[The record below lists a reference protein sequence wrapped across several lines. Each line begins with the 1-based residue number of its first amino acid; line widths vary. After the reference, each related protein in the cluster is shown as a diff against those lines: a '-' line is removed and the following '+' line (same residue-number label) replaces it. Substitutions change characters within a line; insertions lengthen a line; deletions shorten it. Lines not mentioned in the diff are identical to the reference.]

1 MSGLSITLVINSF
14 SVMLIVVGMWSLL
27 QLFGEYGV
35 RGIMLRLK
43 RKVKALESK
52 LVWIKIQVL
61 EFTLVYAKGLPME
74 ERQLS
79 ITKYIA
85 WIAPQAEWTCLNTDE
100 CLKTNAS
107 QSGCEGLLRDAF
119 GYWIHG
125 FSYNRDSYR
134 VIEA

>member
-1 MSGLSITLVINSF
+1 
-14 SVMLIVVGMWSLL
+14 MLL
-27 QLFGEYGV
+27 
-35 RGIMLRLK
+35 LK

-85 WIAPQAEWTCLNTDE
+85 RIAPQAKWTC
-100 CLKTNAS
+100 
-107 QSGCEGLLRDAF
+107 
-119 GYWIHG
+119 
-125 FSYNRDSYR
+125 
-134 VIEA
+134 